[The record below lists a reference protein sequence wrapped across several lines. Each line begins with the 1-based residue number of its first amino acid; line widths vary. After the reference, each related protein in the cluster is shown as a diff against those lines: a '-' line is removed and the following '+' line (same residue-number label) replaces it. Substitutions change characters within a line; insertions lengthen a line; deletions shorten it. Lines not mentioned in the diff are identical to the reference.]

1 MDVQRKGFRCRNLP
15 DALSRRSIRYSSF
28 IKAMQPSFGRV
39 LVVHEAHDVQG
50 NGSDGGELLMPSQ
63 RSVPR
68 PILVHRDIR
77 HPMKAL
83 PDQSVD
89 AVGSSMCLT
98 GFSAFMTM

>member
-1 MDVQRKGFRCRNLP
+1 
-15 DALSRRSIRYSSF
+15 
-28 IKAMQPSFGRV
+28 MQPSFERV

-63 RSVPR
+63 RSGPR

-98 GFSAFMTM
+98 GLSAFMTM